1 MNTDTAK
8 IIAQER
14 HQYLENFLQEFFKEW
29 NGEK

>member
-14 HQYLENFLQEFFKEW
+14 HQYLENYLQEFFKEW